1 MAVYLLAIAAAA
13 LFGLGS
19 VIQQRVAFEAPP
31 GMNLRPSL
39 LWWLLRQPAWL
50 AGVGTAVVGNGFSA
64 AALGMGSV
72 ALVQPLLVSRLVFAL
87 PLAAVW
93 AKQRLTG
100 RDWLGMLATAG
111 GLAAFLIVGRPSDN
125 ADVEVADLRWAY
137 VAGAVAVLTGTL
149 VWLARRWRPALEAPV
164 LGSGAGM
171 LFGLQSGLMHAAVSR
186 FDAGGVLSVALSW
199 TPYAVAGA
207 AIAGTL
213 LAQSA
218 YEMAPLQSSYPA
230 LAAVEPL
237 AGIGVS
243 IGVLGG
249 SLATGAGPMTGTVAA
264 LAVMTCGIWLLAT
277 SPLVTSREDEMTAR
291 AYEEAVWRAEDELVE
306 ALDRLESDLRRQG
319 RRRPA
324 RLDDRLRA
332 DQQRIEQDLAAYLEL
347 LDAPPAAFPAGSGDH
362 AAALE
367 QWHQDRLACRQSLER
382 RARAAAS
389 LIDDPAAGPD

>member
-1 MAVYLLAIAAAA
+1 MAVYVLALAAAA

-64 AALGMGSV
+64 VALGLGSV

-87 PLAAVW
+87 PLAAAW
-93 AKQRLTG
+93 ARQRLTA

-111 GLAAFLIVGRPSDN
+111 GLAAFLVVGRPSDSTD
-125 ADVEVADLRWAY
+125 AAVSDLHWIYA
-137 VAGAVAVLTGTL
+137 AGAVAVLTGSL
-149 VWLARRWRPALEAPV
+149 VLLTRRWRPALEAPV
-164 LGSGAGM
+164 LGGGAGL
-171 LFGLQSGLMHAAVSR
+171 LFGLQSGLMHATVSR
-186 FDAGGVLSVALSW
+186 FDAGGALSVALSW
-199 TPYAVAGA
+199 TPYAVAAA
-207 AIAGTL
+207 AITGTL

-243 IGVLGG
+243 LGVLGG
-249 SLATGAGPMTGTVAA
+249 SLATGAVPMAGTAVA

-277 SPLVTSREDEMTAR
+277 SPLVTSREDEMAAR
-291 AYEEAVWRAEDELVE
+291 AYEEEVWRAEDELVE
-306 ALDRLESDLRRQG
+306 ALDQLEADLRRQG
-319 RRRPA
+319 RRASTRHA
-324 RLDDRLRA
+324 ERLRS
-332 DQQRIEQDLAAYLEL
+332 DRERIEQDLASYLRL
-347 LDAPPAAFPAGSGDH
+347 LDAPPARFPAGSGDH
-362 AAALE
+362 ASALE
-367 QWHQDRLACRQSLER
+367 QWHEDRMACRHSLEH
-382 RARAAAS
+382 RARAAAA
-389 LIDDPAAGPD
+389 LVDELATGPD